1 MTKILIDEA
10 VVRAALE
17 DLEKLAVTIDWEWGS
32 CRSLAEIEADGDL
45 SPVVIDL
52 RQALADATHGIKEK
66 NT

>member
-1 MTKILIDEA
+1 MTKILIDEE
-10 VVRAALE
+10 VVRQALE

-52 RQALADATHGIKEK
+52 RQALERKLK
-66 NT
+66 